1 MNDAS
6 QVALPADPHDAAVKR
21 PRPLTIYPLQ
31 YLRAF
36 AAFAV
41 VLCHASY
48 YVMQSRG
55 DGTMWQLFARAGGF
69 GVVLFFAISGFLM
82 AELATNTP
90 PLKFLAHR
98 LIRIYPIYW
107 LCVYVVVVLSH
118 LGSAPIRPD
127 LLSLLLVPGG
137 TRAYVLGVEW
147 TLPFELTFY
156 LIVFAV
162 IASRLQRWL
171 PAIAAVWVVAIEILA
186 RTWPG
191 LQQGQFP
198 LLFNLPFSQFSLA
211 FAAGLLV
218 PKMVE
223 RGLVGPATPW
233 LAIAMIG
240 CSEAGAGLSP
250 ILSSSLMGFGCV
262 LLVAAAVNAGKQ
274 GTAHPKAY
282 LAALGDWSY
291 ALYLIHVPVIR
302 ALCAVLPASVPTMTL
317 WVACLSVPLAV
328 AVLFGKIDLRMYKA
342 LKSRV
347 DGSGHRLRLV
357 LAIGFLLAVAAIS
370 GLSYLRVYRSH
381 AMSADVAT
389 IAARVES
396 GMDSDLSRLP
406 TAANGA
412 ALHFDDA
419 IKGYFD
425 DAFLSAEGLQVQ
437 GWAAD
442 SSAAHR
448 KIRVLVFYCG
458 RFAGAAGV
466 QDSRPDVAALVQAPS
481 ADLGFNVTLPVQVRC
496 GVPAIKALLIGNDGS
511 YSIVEKSVR

>member
-6 QVALPADPHDAAVKR
+6 QVALPADRDDPAVGR

-55 DGTMWQLFARAGGF
+55 DGSMWQVFARAGTF

-107 LCVYVVVVLSH
+107 LCVVVVVAISH
-118 LGSAPIRPD
+118 LGPVPIYPD

-156 LIVFAV
+156 LIVFAIV
-162 IASRLQRWL
+162 ASRLQRRL
-171 PAIAAVWVVAIEILA
+171 PAIAVAWVALIEVLA
-186 RTWPG
+186 WKWPG

-198 LLFNLPFSQFSLA
+198 LLLNLPFSQFSLA

-218 PKMVE
+218 PKMIE
-223 RGLVGPATPW
+223 RGLVGPATP
-233 LAIAMIG
+233 LFAVAMIG
-240 CSEAGAGLSP
+240 CNEAGGSISP

-262 LLVAAAVNAGKQ
+262 LLVAAAVNAGRK
-274 GTAHPKAY
+274 GTAHPKGY
-282 LAALGDWSY
+282 LTALGDWSY
-291 ALYLIHVPVIR
+291 ALYLIHVPLIR
-302 ALCAVLPASVPTMTL
+302 ALCAVLPASVPIMTL
-317 WVACLSVPLAV
+317 WVACLSAPLAV

-342 LKSRV
+342 LKTRV
-347 DGSGHRLRLV
+347 DGSGHRLC
-357 LAIGFLLAVAAIS
+357 LALAMTFLLMVAAVS
-370 GLSYLRVYRSH
+370 ALSYLRIYR
-381 AMSADVAT
+381 AWALATDVSA
-389 IAARVES
+389 IAAKVES
-396 GMDSDLSRLP
+396 SMEADLSRLP
-406 TAANGA
+406 AAASA
-412 ALHFDDA
+412 AGLRPDDA

-425 DAFLSAEGLQVQ
+425 NVYFTAEGMQVQ

-442 SSAAHR
+442 SSPSHR
-448 KIRVLVFYCG
+448 KIRVLIFYCG
-458 RFAGAAGV
+458 RFAGAALV
-466 QDSRPDVAALVQAPS
+466 QDSRPDVATLLQAPT
-481 ADLGFNVTLPVQVRC
+481 ADLGFNTSLSIHTRC
-496 GVPAIKALLIGNDGS
+496 AAPAIKGLLIGSDGS
-511 YSIVEKSVR
+511 YAIMEKSVH